1 MVVCVPTFQA
11 EAANLDLVPRHK
23 AHGNIYED
31 HQGQGMQNDQKN
43 ARFRLVKR
51 MIVLATVLV
60 VAIIG
65 VIVVVAVPR
74 YRTAIRSARE
84 AVLKEDLHVLRDKI
98 HSYTADKRKPP
109 QSLADLVAAGYLKQ
123 IPEDPMTHSSGTWVT
138 ETTADLQSFK
148 VQASSGGIEDV
159 RSGSQ
164 EQGSNGRPYSTW

>member
-31 HQGQGMQNDQKN
+31 HQGQGMQINQKN

-51 MIVLATVLV
+51 TTTVLM

-65 VIVVVAVPR
+65 VIAVVAVPR
-74 YRTAIRSARE
+74 YQTAIRSARE

-98 HSYTADKRKPP
+98 HSYTADRKKPP

-123 IPEDPMTHSSGTWVT
+123 IPADPMTHSSGTWRT

-148 VQASSGGIEDV
+148 VQAGSGGIEDV
-159 RSGSQ
+159 HSGSQ